1 MFDALLVLADDEIII
16 PSLRAILEYVEL
28 HHVNTLNL
36 QRPLSEDIKEA
47 SDGLDNALRK
57 HKQGLD
63 NALRKHKQSY
73 DCKFQRLI
81 NRRRTTLSKN
91 NSTPNSSNA

>member
-1 MFDALLVLADDEIII
+1 MFDAPLVLADGEIII
-16 PSLRAILEYVEL
+16 PSLRAILEHVEL
-28 HHVNTLNL
+28 HHVNSLNL
-36 QRPLSEDIKEA
+36 QRPLSEEIKEA
-47 SDGLDNALRK
+47 SA
-57 HKQGLD
+57 GLD

-81 NRRRTTLSKN
+81 NRQRTRLSKN